1 MLTATVIG
9 SGPNGLSAAIVL
21 VAGVL
26 VPLSLNA
33 MFKSAGACSTGET
46 TLPNFRQ
53 DQGSSVEL
61 LAKELG
67 CPKPRLT
74 RAGIETLRGY
84 DWPGNIRELRNV
96 FERAAIFARGGALDF
111 DLSLTG
117 SSGDLTSFGPR
128 DGDQAEPEYL
138 TDDHAIEQN
147 EILDFRTAPPVL

>member
-1 MLTATVIG
+1 L
-9 SGPNGLSAAIVL
+9 
-21 VAGVL
+21 
-26 VPLSLNA
+26 PLSLNT
-33 MFKSAGACSTGET
+33 MFKSAARVPPERPHCRI
-46 TLPNFRQ
+46 FRQ

-61 LAKELG
+61 LAKALG

-96 FERAAIFARGGALDF
+96 FERAVIFARGGALDF
-111 DLSLTG
+111 DLPLTG

-147 EILDFRTAPPVL
+147 EILDFRTAPPVLSERPIVTNQMRS